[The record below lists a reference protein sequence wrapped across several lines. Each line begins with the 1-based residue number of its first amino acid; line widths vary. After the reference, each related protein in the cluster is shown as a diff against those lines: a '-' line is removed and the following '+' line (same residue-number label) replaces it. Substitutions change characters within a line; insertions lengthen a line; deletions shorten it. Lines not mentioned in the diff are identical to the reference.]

1 MIAWEGGLCR
11 EPGGLLGTDCSA
23 AFWESGLE
31 QGAHVQTPSGPAA
44 GWSCGLLGSAPPD
57 FGQEEASGAPEEIP
71 TALVSK
77 RGSRAAFK
85 TGSARSGNTSR
96 RELCRLLLAPP
107 VRRPE
112 RGFWSGGSPFAPGPG
127 QAGHLRLLFV
137 QEVEGAAAWSPSP
150 SCDTVQPGL
159 SRGAHSASC
168 PEGSWG
174 WQGAQVWPGLPGGG
188 GGQWWE
194 ETAQC
199 LGPWESAAGSGPLGE
214 GTQRL
219 HPALLV

>member
-1 MIAWEGGLCR
+1 MGATGRTAWEGGLCR

-23 AFWESGLE
+23 AFWELGLE
-31 QGAHVQTPSGPAA
+31 RGAHVQTPSGPAA

-71 TALVSK
+71 AALVSK

-85 TGSARSGNTSR
+85 TGSARSGNTSH
-96 RELCRLLLAPP
+96 RELRRLLLAPP

-112 RGFWSGGSPFAPGPG
+112 PGFWSGGSPFAPGPD

-137 QEVEGAAAWSPSP
+137 QEVEGAATWSPSS

-159 SRGAHSASC
+159 SRGAHSAQRAPGAGREPRS
-168 PEGSWG
+168 GLAWG
-174 WQGAQVWPGLPGGG
+174 GRGVGGA
-188 GGQWWE
+188 
-194 ETAQC
+194 AQC
-199 LGPWESAAGSGPLGE
+199 LGPWESAAGSGP
-214 GTQRL
+214 QCP